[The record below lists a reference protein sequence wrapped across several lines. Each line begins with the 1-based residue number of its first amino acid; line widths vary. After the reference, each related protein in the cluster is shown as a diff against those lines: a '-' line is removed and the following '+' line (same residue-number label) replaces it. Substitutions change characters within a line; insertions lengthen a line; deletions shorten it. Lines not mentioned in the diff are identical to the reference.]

1 MQASRD
7 EIVRTTRGTIG
18 AVGALIGAADK
29 NGTIPWERRLDGIL
43 RMEQAGYRA
52 AWTGEGVGG
61 KDAFIE
67 MALMLGATQR
77 MAVGAATASV
87 WARPAVTANAAARML
102 ASAYPGR
109 FLFALA
115 IGYPAQAERVGRH
128 YERPAQTVEGYL
140 ADMATECPEKGL
152 PDCPRMVGANGP
164 KMLDVAARCS
174 DGAVPSVVPPAYVRY
189 AREVLGPDKL
199 LAVAVPLVGEPDKEI
214 TQNIASGIVKG
225 IAGFP
230 GSPYGANLLRLGYT
244 EADLAGPSD
253 RLRDEVV
260 AYGAGEDV
268 ATAVARYLDAGAD
281 HVVLTPMTPD
291 HDTAVDWL
299 EKVAPAVLGLS
310 RLISS

>member
-7 EIVRTTRGTIG
+7 EIVRTTRGTMG

-43 RMEQAGYRA
+43 RMEQAGYPA

-61 KDAFIE
+61 KDAFVE
-67 MALMLGATQR
+67 MALMLAATER
-77 MAVGAATASV
+77 MAVGAATVSV

-115 IGYPAQAERVGRH
+115 IGYAAQAERVGRR
-128 YERPAQTVEGYL
+128 YERPAQTVEDYL
-140 ADMATECPEKGL
+140 AEMATECPELGL
-152 PDCPRMVGANGP
+152 PECPRMVGANGP

-174 DGAVPSVVPPAYVRY
+174 DGAVPSVVPPAYIRH

-199 LAVAVPLVGEPDKEI
+199 LAVAVPLVGEPDREVAKS
-214 TQNIASGIVKG
+214 IASAIIKG
-225 IAGFP
+225 VAGFP
-230 GSPYGANLLRLGYT
+230 NSPYGANLRRLGYT
-244 EADLAGPSD
+244 EADLAEPSD
-253 RLRDEVV
+253 RLRDDVV

-268 ATAVARYLDAGAD
+268 ATTVARYLDAGAD
-281 HVVLTPMTPD
+281 HVILTPITPD

-299 EKVAPAVLGLS
+299 EGVAPAVLKLS
-310 RLISS
+310 GPS